1 MDDIDEKCQ
10 GVFRPCSLH
19 VIVVIEGKSE
29 VRRNEKIW
37 SMCNEHASREAL
49 APSLD
54 WLVQ

>member
-29 VRRNEKIW
+29 VRRNEKSW